1 MSRQLLDP
9 ELDLT
14 RPGPDLGQRL
24 NVADCALLSVDRT
37 LREIGCP
44 GFETQMFL
52 WLSSR
57 ADADGLRDAIARLSR
72 AYPVL
77 SSRLVEGE
85 GRGSCYWRARPG
97 AECPLKEID
106 LTAADTG
113 AVLDCASRLL
123 STPRDP
129 AKADP
134 IRFYL
139 LHRPAGRDV
148 FLVQYNHTLMDISNT
163 VPLIREI
170 DRLCQGGADT
180 MATAVVA
187 RSPDRATTGGKQRD
201 VLREHLRQFPVQR
214 RKAAMRRTMQLWWQA
229 LRGGAAMLGSAVSRS
244 GVRATT
250 ERTLDLLI
258 TTRQLDAAQTTALQA
273 RVVKVC
279 GFPSLSM
286 AIMASAFRAIE
297 RLAPPRVNAGDSCIA
312 GIGVD
317 LGLRGKKG
325 LTFQNLVSVVPVR
338 APLIDLKDL
347 DQLTHVLSR
356 QFRERLADEID
367 LGMLQCLST
376 LSGRPRQTRWLL
388 DLALKT
394 GFSLWYAYFGA
405 LDAVG
410 DSFCGAAID
419 NLFYTGPSWAPMG
432 MTLLANQFRGRLCLQ
447 ATYVPDA
454 VPTGLAEEFLDAVVE
469 DLTGEG

>member
-57 ADADGLRDAIARLSR
+57 ADANGLRDAIARLSR

-77 SSRLVEGE
+77 ASRVVEGE
-85 GRGSCYWRARPG
+85 GRGSCYWSARPG
-97 AECPLKEID
+97 AVCPLKEID
-106 LTAADTG
+106 LESADSE
-113 AVLDCASRLL
+113 AVLDRASQLM
-123 STPRDP
+123 SKPRDP

-139 LHRPAGRDV
+139 LHRPGGRDV
-148 FLVQYNHTLMDISNT
+148 FLVQYNHTLMDINNT

-170 DRLCQGGADT
+170 DRLCQGGGEVA
-180 MATAVVA
+180 ATAL
-187 RSPDRATTGGKQRD
+187 PPQGKQRD

-229 LRGGAAMLGSAVSRS
+229 LRGGAAMLGSAVARP
-244 GVRATT
+244 GVRDTT
-250 ERTLDLLI
+250 GPDHGTTRRTLDLLI

-286 AIMASAFRAIE
+286 AIMASAFRAID

-338 APLIDLKDL
+338 APLTDLKACN
-347 DQLTHVLSR
+347 QLTHMLSR
-356 QFRERLADEID
+356 QFREKLADEID

-469 DLTGEG
+469 DLTEEG